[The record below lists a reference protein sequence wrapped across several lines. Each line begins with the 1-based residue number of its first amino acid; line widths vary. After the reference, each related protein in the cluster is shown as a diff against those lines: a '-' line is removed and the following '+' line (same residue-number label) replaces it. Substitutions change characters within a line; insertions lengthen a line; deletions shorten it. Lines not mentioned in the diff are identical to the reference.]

1 MLPAMLMRET
11 FEMCEQMTFEGLI
24 SATSSPALADGRS
37 RSGLQDGQT
46 SAPYGPEAAHANRLA
61 GLDSAAAQTTSA
73 TCGRTG
79 TASLRSAALQ
89 RCLENRLLAAMG
101 LNGSPEFALTWKEQ
115 AMPWGPPIFRLA
127 ASARRISGNDCG
139 LSPWAT
145 PKASDGEKSS
155 ALSVRRR
162 EAGRKPDNL
171 PGQVR
176 PFLGLTAQ
184 DGALHPEVS
193 RWLMGYPT
201 VWSNCAGTETPLFP
215 RWQQCS

>member
-1 MLPAMLMRET
+1 MPPAMLMNET
-11 FEMCEQMTFEGLI
+11 FEMCEQMTFEGLT
-24 SATSSPALADGRS
+24 SATSSPALADGATPCDSLDGRITDQC
-37 RSGLQDGQT
+37 GLGL
-46 SAPYGPEAAHANRLA
+46 AHANHSAEL
-61 GLDSAAAQTTSA
+61 GSAAAQTTSA
-73 TCGRTG
+73 TCGQTG
-79 TASLRSAALQ
+79 TASFRSAALQ
-89 RCLENRLLAAMG
+89 RSLESRLQAAMD
-101 LNGSPEFALTWKEQ
+101 LDGSPEFALTWKEQ
-115 AMPWGPPIFRLA
+115 AMPLGQPISRLA
-127 ASARRISGNDCG
+127 ASVRRRSGNDSG

-145 PKASDGEKSS
+145 PKASDGEKAS

-162 EAGRKPDNL
+162 EAGRQPDNL

-215 RWQQCS
+215 RWQPCS

>member
-1 MLPAMLMRET
+1 MPPAKLMSET
-11 FEMCEQMTFEGLI
+11 FEMCEQMTFEGLS
-24 SATSSPALADGRS
+24 SATSSPASEGGATPCDSPAGPMTDLFGQAVAPAS
-37 RSGLQDGQT
+37 RSVPRA
-46 SAPYGPEAAHANRLA
+46 SSVAA
-61 GLDSAAAQTTSA
+61 TMSA
-73 TCGRTG
+73 TYG
-79 TASLRSAALQ
+79 LRSSTSSASAALQ
-89 RCLENRLLAAMG
+89 ASLASRLPAL
-101 LNGSPEFALTWKEQ
+101 LDSRGSPEFALTWKEQ
-115 AMPWGPPIFRLA
+115 AMPLGPPIFRLA
-127 ASARRISGNDCG
+127 ASVRRRSGSDIG

-145 PKASDGEKSS
+145 PKASDGEKAS

-162 EAGRKPDNL
+162 EAGRQPDNL

-215 RWQQCS
+215 RWQPCS